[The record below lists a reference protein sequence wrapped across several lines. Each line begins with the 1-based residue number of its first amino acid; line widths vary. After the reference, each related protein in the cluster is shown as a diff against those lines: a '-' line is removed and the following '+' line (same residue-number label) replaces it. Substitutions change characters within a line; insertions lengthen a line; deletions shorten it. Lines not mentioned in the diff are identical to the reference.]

1 MIKLNTKGDKMNELQ
16 AVLELAGMLV
26 TDPRT
31 VVLFTLLVAAATIDV
46 RRHRIPNWLTL
57 SGLVF
62 GLGYSVFVPFYMRHG
77 FFFSLGGAAIG
88 FGVLFPMWLLRML
101 GAGDVKL
108 MAMTGALLGAQAIWL
123 ALAGSLIAGGLCA
136 ILVALWRGKLGAMVS
151 NAVRILQLG
160 GTAVAAGLPLQAATA
175 GWQSTGK
182 LPFGVP
188 IAVGTMGTVVASHF
202 GFL

>member
-1 MIKLNTKGDKMNELQ
+1 MNELQ
-16 AVLELAGMLV
+16 AFLELAGMLA

-31 VVLFTLLVAAATIDV
+31 VMLFTLLLTAAAIDV
-46 RRHRIPNWLTL
+46 RKHRIPNWLTL
-57 SGLVF
+57 SGLAF
-62 GLGYSVFVPFYMRHG
+62 GLGYSAFVPFTMRHG
-77 FFFSLGGAAIG
+77 LLFSLGGAAIG
-88 FGVLFPMWLLRML
+88 FGILFPMWLLRIL

-136 ILVALWRGKLGAMVS
+136 VLVALYRGKLGAMLS
-151 NAVRILQLG
+151 NAGRILQLG
-160 GTAVAAGLPLQAATA
+160 STAVAAGIPLQAATA

-188 IAVGTMGTVVASHF
+188 IAAGTIVTVVASHF